1 MKAVEVQ
8 RKQKQW
14 NQNKDTLR
22 KTIIVW
28 KYFYCSPMLPL
39 SSLKIH
45 FIYAAVSHFQEANF
59 HVARGCTK
67 KTGRTR
73 SPAVTCPAVT
83 RMGHSIKCSAMAPT
97 ASLLTSL
104 DGQYEE
110 VAISK
115 HWGCHE
121 TPMKTVSINMSRG
134 QFNKEIQV
142 YFTS

>member
-1 MKAVEVQ
+1 MEPKQRYAPKNNNSVEIFLLLTNVAAVVLICWLPSVVVE
-8 RKQKQW
+8 
-14 NQNKDTLR
+14 NTFHLR
-22 KTIIVW
+22 R
-28 KYFYCSPMLPL
+28 C
-39 SSLKIH
+39 
-45 FIYAAVSHFQEANF
+45 VSHFQEANF

-83 RMGHSIKCSAMAPT
+83 RMGHSRKCSAMAST